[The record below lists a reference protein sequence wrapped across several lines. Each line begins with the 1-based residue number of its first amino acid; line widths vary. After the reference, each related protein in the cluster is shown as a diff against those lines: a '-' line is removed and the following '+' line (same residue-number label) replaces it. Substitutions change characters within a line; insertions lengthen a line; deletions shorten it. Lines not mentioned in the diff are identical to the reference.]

1 MHSPAIA
8 LAWEIW
14 RKNRTGHLLVLA
26 LIPASVVIFTGLAL
40 WIPETRGLPGR
51 PSPAWALL
59 LFPMLAS
66 LLWVL
71 NAFTHSE
78 GDSRRGFSG
87 IPTRMFT
94 LPVRTGFV
102 VGCLALYGIA
112 AVLATYFAWA
122 LLIRGLTGFAL
133 PLGWPAVSLA
143 TSMICFQAAVWGL
156 ASFPWIR
163 ILVISVGALGI
174 ITLNAMLAEAGVK
187 HLERELIL
195 TAVLL
200 SLLPLAIVAAWFGV
214 RSERCGGWRPW
225 GWLRHFWRAFTDAL
239 PRRTRSFPTLERAQ
253 FWFEWRRKGFFL
265 SFALAFSIA
274 GGACLYF
281 PFASIA
287 DSGFPV
293 AGVVWVAILPLW
305 FGGVGGIGLA
315 KSDYWSPEVAM
326 QPFHAI
332 QPVTDGELLTAK
344 LKAAT
349 GIVVLGWG
357 MGLLL
362 VLALC
367 RWERW
372 REMWHVDDHL
382 RRLLHWLPSD
392 PIVAVLVVVL
402 ALVAFLLAAWKC
414 VTDSLCLGL
423 IGNRRTILRHSCLGI
438 GVFSLVVGGGGWLC
452 QSPAYLEKVR
462 FALLL
467 LIAVGFVLKFIDTVR
482 SFVAVMRAGLLPIS
496 TLRLLS
502 GLWFLIVASFAGFAA
517 LLWLHS
523 PVPKPLLLLAL
534 VWIWPAGELFR
545 CVINLSA
552 NRHR

>member
-1 MHSPAIA
+1 
-8 LAWEIW
+8 
-14 RKNRTGHLLVLA
+14 

-200 SLLPLAIVAAWFGV
+200 SLLPLAIVGLAPPLLARIHRRVAA
-214 RSERCGGWRPW
+214 P
-225 GWLRHFWRAFTDAL
+225 DAL
-239 PRRTRSFPTLERAQ
+239 VPH
-253 FWFEWRRKGFFL
+253 
-265 SFALAFSIA
+265 A
-274 GGACLYF
+274 G
-281 PFASIA
+281 
-287 DSGFPV
+287 
-293 AGVVWVAILPLW
+293 AGAIL
-305 FGGVGGIGLA
+305 V
-315 KSDYWSPEVAM
+315 
-326 QPFHAI
+326 
-332 QPVTDGELLTAK
+332 
-344 LKAAT
+344 
-349 GIVVLGWG
+349 
-357 MGLLL
+357 
-362 VLALC
+362 
-367 RWERW
+367 
-372 REMWHVDDHL
+372 
-382 RRLLHWLPSD
+382 
-392 PIVAVLVVVL
+392 
-402 ALVAFLLAAWKC
+402 
-414 VTDSLCLGL
+414 
-423 IGNRRTILRHSCLGI
+423 
-438 GVFSLVVGGGGWLC
+438 
-452 QSPAYLEKVR
+452 
-462 FALLL
+462 
-467 LIAVGFVLKFIDTVR
+467 
-482 SFVAVMRAGLLPIS
+482 
-496 TLRLLS
+496 
-502 GLWFLIVASFAGFAA
+502 
-517 LLWLHS
+517 
-523 PVPKPLLLLAL
+523 
-534 VWIWPAGELFR
+534 
-545 CVINLSA
+545 
-552 NRHR
+552 